1 MNNNVK
7 ATVFYKKKNKEIIRI
22 TRGEIGLEY
31 LDIPNLDLED
41 KRLIYDCFTIDYDAF
56 ILQHI
61 TGLEVYENDDGTLN
75 VKLKQEFIDKVT
87 QYK

>member
-1 MNNNVK
+1 MNDNIK

-41 KRLIYDCFTIDYDAF
+41 KKLIYDCFIIDYDAF

-61 TGLEVYENDDGTLN
+61 TSLEVYEDDDKTLN
-75 VKLKQEFIDKVT
+75 VKLKQDFIDKVT

>member
-1 MNNNVK
+1 MNTNIK

-41 KRLIYDCFTIDYDAF
+41 KKLIYDYFIIDYDAF

-61 TGLEVYENDDGTLN
+61 TSLEVYEKEDGTLN